1 VGESCNHKLY
11 GHPATRHTAQS
22 GVPVEV
28 IFRARM
34 RRDVMK
40 HRSGRYDAGIM
51 LALLIGVLLLQ
62 SVTSLQAAQPAGEVV
77 VYSARIESLIKPMFD
92 AFTEK
97 TGIQVKYF
105 TAGEKE
111 LFERLQSEGANTPAD
126 VFMTVDVGNLW
137 MAEQAGLLQGFSS
150 GVVDENIP
158 SHLRAKD
165 NAWVGLSV
173 RARPI
178 MYSTERVQ
186 RSELSTYEA
195 LGEPKWQGKLCLRT
209 SKKVYTQSLVAAMMK
224 TLGEERT
231 EGIVRRWMANQPRVF
246 DSDSKLLEA
255 IAAGQCDV
263 GITNTYYLAH
273 LVAKHPRFPVAV
285 FWPNQDD
292 RGVHINVSGGGV
304 TTHAKHRDHAIKLI
318 EFLSS
323 TDAQNL
329 YADAN
334 YEYPANPAVKAS
346 TIITAWGDFKA
357 DTVDVAAAG
366 ELQAAAVKLLDRVGY
381 K

>member
-1 VGESCNHKLY
+1 MKPRSW
-11 GHPATRHTAQS
+11 RHS
-22 GVPVEV
+22 L
-28 IFRARM
+28 R
-34 RRDVMK
+34 
-40 HRSGRYDAGIM
+40 IM
-51 LALLIGVLLLQ
+51 LAALLGLLLWQ
-62 SVTSLQAAQPAGEVV
+62 PVVSLPAAGSAGEIV

-111 LFERLQSEGANTPAD
+111 LFERLHSEGANTPAD
-126 VFMTVDVGNLW
+126 VFMTVDAGNLW
-137 MAEQAGLLQGFSS
+137 IAENAGLLQGFESE
-150 GVVDENIP
+150 VMDQNIP

-186 RSELSTYEA
+186 PGELSTYEA
-195 LGEPKWQGKLCLRT
+195 LGDSKWNGKLCLRT
-209 SKKVYTQSLVAAMMK
+209 SKKVYTQSLVAAMIK
-224 TLGEERT
+224 TVGEERT
-231 EGIVRRWMANQPRVF
+231 EGIIRRWMTNQPRIF

-255 IAAGQCDV
+255 IAAGQCNV
-263 GITNTYYLAH
+263 GMANTYYLAR
-273 LVAKHPRFPVAV
+273 LLAKDPRFPVAV
-285 FWPNQDD
+285 FWPNQGD
-292 RGVHINVSGGGV
+292 RGVHINISGAGV
-304 TTHAKHRDHAIKLI
+304 TKYAKHRDHAITLI

-323 TDAQNL
+323 SEAQNL
-329 YADAN
+329 FADAN
-334 YEYPANPAVKAS
+334 YEYPANPSVKPS
-346 TIITAWGDFKA
+346 TIMTAWGDFKA

-366 ELQAAAVKLLDRVGY
+366 ELQAAAVKLMDRVGY

>member
-1 VGESCNHKLY
+1 MKWRSW
-11 GHPATRHTAQS
+11 RH
-22 GVPVEV
+22 
-28 IFRARM
+28 
-34 RRDVMK
+34 
-40 HRSGRYDAGIM
+40 YLGIM
-51 LALLIGVLLLQ
+51 LVVLIGLLLLQ
-62 SVTSLQAAQPAGEVV
+62 PIASLQAARPAGEVV

-92 AFTEK
+92 AFTAK
-97 TGIQVKYF
+97 TGMQVKYF

-137 MAEQAGLLQGFSS
+137 IAEHAGLLQGFTS
-150 GVVDENIP
+150 EMIAQNIP

-178 MYSTERVQ
+178 MYSTERVKPH
-186 RSELSTYEA
+186 ELSTYEA
-195 LGEPKWQGKLCLRT
+195 LGDPKWQGKLCFRT
-209 SKKVYTQSLVAAMMK
+209 SKKVYTQSLVAAMIK

-231 EGIVRRWMANQPRVF
+231 EGIVRGWMANQPRIF

-263 GITNTYYLAH
+263 GITNTYYLAA
-273 LVAKHPRFPVAV
+273 LLAKDPKFPVTV
-285 FWPNQDD
+285 FWPNQGD
-292 RGVHINVSGGGV
+292 RGVHINISGAGV
-304 TTHAKHRDHAIKLI
+304 TKHAKHRDDAIKLL

-323 TDAQNL
+323 SEAQNL
-329 YADAN
+329 YGDVN
-334 YEYPANPAVKAS
+334 YEYPANPTVKPN
-346 TIITAWGDFKA
+346 TLITAWGEFKA
-357 DTVDVAAAG
+357 DTMDVAAAG
-366 ELQAAAVKLLDRVGY
+366 ELQTAAVKLLDRVGY

>member
-1 VGESCNHKLY
+1 MRTQSW
-11 GHPATRHTAQS
+11 RHYLS
-22 GVPVEV
+22 IV
-28 IFRARM
+28 
-34 RRDVMK
+34 
-40 HRSGRYDAGIM
+40 
-51 LALLIGVLLLQ
+51 LAVLLGLLLWQ
-62 SVTSLQAAQPAGEVV
+62 PMASLQAAGSAGEVV

-137 MAEQAGLLQGFSS
+137 MAEHAALLQGIKSE
-150 GVVDENIP
+150 VIDTNIP

-165 NAWVGLSV
+165 NEWVGLSV

-178 MYSTERVQ
+178 MYSTERVKP
-186 RSELSTYEA
+186 SELSTYEA
-195 LGEPKWQGKLCLRT
+195 LGDPKWNGKLCFRT
-209 SKKVYTQSLVAAMMK
+209 SKKVYTQSLVAAMIK

-231 EGIVRRWMANQPRVF
+231 EGIVRAWMANQPRIF
-246 DSDSKLLEA
+246 ESDSKLLEA

-263 GITNTYYLAH
+263 GITNTYYLAQ
-273 LVAKHPRFPVAV
+273 LVAKDAKFPVVV
-285 FWPNQDD
+285 FWPNQGD
-292 RGVHINVSGGGV
+292 RGVHINISGAGV
-304 TTHAKHRDHAIKLI
+304 TKHAKHPDNAVKLI

-323 TDAQNL
+323 TEAQNL
-329 YADAN
+329 FADAN
-334 YEYPANPAVKAS
+334 YEYPANPTVKAS
-346 TIITAWGDFKA
+346 TIIVAWGDFKA

-366 ELQAAAVKLLDRVGY
+366 ELQAAAVKLMDRVGY

>member
-1 VGESCNHKLY
+1 MKWRMWRCY
-11 GHPATRHTAQS
+11 PA
-22 GVPVEV
+22 
-28 IFRARM
+28 IL
-34 RRDVMK
+34 
-40 HRSGRYDAGIM
+40 
-51 LALLIGVLLLQ
+51 LAVLMGGGLLQ
-62 SVTSLQAAQPAGEVV
+62 PMASPQAAEPAAQVV

-92 AFTEK
+92 AFTER

-137 MAEQAGLLQGFSS
+137 VAEHAGLLQGFTSE
-150 GVVDENIP
+150 VIEQNIP
-158 SHLRAKD
+158 SHLRATD

-173 RARPI
+173 RARPM
-178 MYSTERVQ
+178 MYSIARVKAG
-186 RSELSTYEA
+186 ELSTYEA
-195 LGEPKWQGKLCLRT
+195 LGEAKWHGKLCLRT
-209 SKKVYTQSLVAAMMK
+209 SKKVYTQSLVAAMIK

-231 EGIVRRWMANQPRVF
+231 EGIVRQWMANQPRIF
-246 DSDSKLLEA
+246 ESDSKLLEA

-263 GITNTYYLAH
+263 GIANTYYLAR
-273 LVAKHPRFPVAV
+273 LVAHDPKFPVAV

-292 RGVHINVSGGGV
+292 RGVHINISGAGV
-304 TTHAKHRDHAIKLI
+304 TKHAKQREHAIKLI

-334 YEYPANPAVKAS
+334 YEYPANPSVKAS

-366 ELQAAAVKLLDRVGY
+366 ELQVAAVKLMDRVGY

>member
-1 VGESCNHKLY
+1 MK
-11 GHPATRHTAQS
+11 R
-22 GVPVEV
+22 
-28 IFRARM
+28 RA
-34 RRDVMK
+34 
-40 HRSGRYDAGIM
+40 GRYSCCLM
-51 LALLIGVLLLQ
+51 LAMLIAIPLW
-62 SVTSLQAAQPAGEVV
+62 QPAASVQSTGTAEEVV
-77 VYSARIESLIKPMFD
+77 VYSARIESLIKPMFE

-105 TAGEKE
+105 NAGERE

-137 MAEQAGLLQGFSS
+137 IAEHAGLLQGFRSE
-150 GVVDENIP
+150 VIDKNIP
-158 SHLRAKD
+158 SHLRARD
-165 NAWVGLSV
+165 NEWVGLSV

-178 MYSTERVQ
+178 MYSTERVKPG
-186 RSELSTYEA
+186 ELSSYEA
-195 LGEPKWQGKLCLRT
+195 LGDPKWQGKLCLRT
-209 SKKVYTQSLVAAMMK
+209 SKKVYTQSLVAAMIK

-231 EGIVRRWMANQPRVF
+231 EGVVRRWMTNQPRIF

-255 IAAGQCDV
+255 MAAGQCDV
-263 GITNTYYLAH
+263 GIANTYYLAH
-273 LVAKHPRFPVAV
+273 LVAKNPRFPVAV
-285 FWPNQDD
+285 FWPNQAD
-292 RGVHINVSGGGV
+292 RGVHINISGAGV
-304 TTHAKHRDHAIKLI
+304 LNHAKHRDHAIRLI

>member
-1 VGESCNHKLY
+1 MKPRSWRY
-11 GHPATRHTAQS
+11 S
-22 GVPVEV
+22 
-28 IFRARM
+28 
-34 RRDVMK
+34 RR
-40 HRSGRYDAGIM
+40 IM
-51 LALLIGVLLLQ
+51 LVVLLGLLLWQ
-62 SVTSLQAAQPAGEVV
+62 PVAFLQAAGSAGDVV
-77 VYSARIESLIKPMFD
+77 VYSARIESLVKPMFD

-97 TGIQVKYF
+97 TAIQVKYF

-137 MAEQAGLLQGFSS
+137 IAENAGLLQGFESE
-150 GVVDENIP
+150 VIDQNIP
-158 SHLRAKD
+158 THLRAKD
-165 NAWVGLSV
+165 NDWVGLSV

-178 MYSTERVQ
+178 MYSTERVKA
-186 RSELSTYEA
+186 SELSTYEA
-195 LGEPKWQGKLCLRT
+195 LGDPKWNGKLCFRT
-209 SKKVYTQSLVAAMMK
+209 SKKVYTQSLVAAMIK

-231 EGIVRRWMANQPRVF
+231 EGVVRRWITNQPRIF

-263 GITNTYYLAH
+263 GVANTYYLAR
-273 LVAKHPRFPVAV
+273 LVAKDPQFPVAV
-285 FWPNQDD
+285 FWPNQGD
-292 RGVHINVSGGGV
+292 RGVHINISGAGV
-304 TTHAKHRDHAIKLI
+304 TKHAKHRDHAIKLI

-323 TDAQNL
+323 PEAQNL
-329 YADAN
+329 FADAN
-334 YEYPANPAVKAS
+334 YEYPANPSVKPS

-366 ELQAAAVKLLDRVGY
+366 ELQAAAVKLMDRVGY

>member
-1 VGESCNHKLY
+1 MKWRSW
-11 GHPATRHTAQS
+11 RHS
-22 GVPVEV
+22 L
-28 IFRARM
+28 
-34 RRDVMK
+34 
-40 HRSGRYDAGIM
+40 GIM
-51 LALLIGVLLLQ
+51 LAVLMGALLLQ
-62 SVTSLQAAQPAGEVV
+62 PVATLQAAGPAGEVV

-92 AFTEK
+92 AFTAN

-137 MAEQAGLLQGFSS
+137 IAEHAGLLQGFTS
-150 GVVDENIP
+150 EKIAQNIP

-178 MYSTERVQ
+178 MYSTERVKPH
-186 RSELSTYEA
+186 ELSTYEA
-195 LGEPKWQGKLCLRT
+195 LGDPKWQGKLCLRT
-209 SKKVYTQSLVAAMMK
+209 SKKVYTQSLVAAMIK
-224 TLGEERT
+224 SLGEERT
-231 EGIVRRWMANQPRVF
+231 EGIVRGWMANQPRIF

-263 GITNTYYLAH
+263 GVTNTYYLAA
-273 LVAKHPRFPVAV
+273 LLAKDPKFPVTV
-285 FWPNQDD
+285 FWPNQGD
-292 RGVHINVSGGGV
+292 RGVHINISGAGV
-304 TTHAKHRDHAIKLI
+304 TKHAKHRDDAIKLI

-323 TDAQNL
+323 SEAQNL
-329 YADAN
+329 YGDVN
-334 YEYPANPAVKAS
+334 YEYPANPTVKPS
-346 TIITAWGDFKA
+346 TLITAWGEFKA
-357 DTVDVAAAG
+357 DTMDVAAAG
-366 ELQAAAVKLLDRVGY
+366 ELQTAAVKLLDRVGY

>member
-1 VGESCNHKLY
+1 MKPRSW
-11 GHPATRHTAQS
+11 RHS
-22 GVPVEV
+22 
-28 IFRARM
+28 
-34 RRDVMK
+34 RR
-40 HRSGRYDAGIM
+40 IM
-51 LALLIGVLLLQ
+51 LVVFLGLLLWQ
-62 SVTSLQAAQPAGEVV
+62 PVVSLQAAGSAGNVV
-77 VYSARIESLIKPMFD
+77 VYSARIESLVKPMFD

-97 TGIQVKYF
+97 TAIQVKYF

-137 MAEQAGLLQGFSS
+137 IAENAGLLQGFESE
-150 GVVDENIP
+150 VIDQNIP
-158 SHLRAKD
+158 THLRAKD
-165 NAWVGLSV
+165 NDWVGLSV

-178 MYSTERVQ
+178 MYSTERVKA
-186 RSELSTYEA
+186 SELSTYEA
-195 LGEPKWQGKLCLRT
+195 LGDPKWNGKLCFRT
-209 SKKVYTQSLVAAMMK
+209 SKKVYTQSLVAAMIK

-231 EGIVRRWMANQPRVF
+231 EGVVRRWITNQPRIF

-263 GITNTYYLAH
+263 GVANTYYLAR
-273 LVAKHPRFPVAV
+273 LVAKDPQFPVAV
-285 FWPNQDD
+285 FWPNQGD
-292 RGVHINVSGGGV
+292 RGVHINISGAGV
-304 TTHAKHRDHAIKLI
+304 TKHAKHRDHAIKLI

-323 TDAQNL
+323 PEAQNL
-329 YADAN
+329 FADAN
-334 YEYPANPAVKAS
+334 YEYPANPSVEPS

-366 ELQAAAVKLLDRVGY
+366 ELQAAAVKLMDRVGY